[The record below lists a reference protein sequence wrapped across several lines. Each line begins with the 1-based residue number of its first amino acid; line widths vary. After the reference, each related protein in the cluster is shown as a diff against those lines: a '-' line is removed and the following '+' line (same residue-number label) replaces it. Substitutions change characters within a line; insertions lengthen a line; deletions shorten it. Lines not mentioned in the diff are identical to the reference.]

1 MSPFF
6 VDVDSLEE
14 GVKLTDVLADYD
26 KFQFGNQIKPDYCNA
41 GGIQML
47 DGAGEWVD
55 WYDEETGEDDPKVFL
70 KGRGKAGAIY
80 RGISLSGLTTLTD
93 KIVMVGGTK
102 E

>member
-1 MSPFF
+1 MAYSIEE
-6 VDVDSLEE
+6 DLEKE
-14 GVKLTDVLADYD
+14 INELRFKVKGLEFEVEQLRTL
-26 KFQFGNQIKPDYCNA
+26 
-41 GGIQML
+41 L